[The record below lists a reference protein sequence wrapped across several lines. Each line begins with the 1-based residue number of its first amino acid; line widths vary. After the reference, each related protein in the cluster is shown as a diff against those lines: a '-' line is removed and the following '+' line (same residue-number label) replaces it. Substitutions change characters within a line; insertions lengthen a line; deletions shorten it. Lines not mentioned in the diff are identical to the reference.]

1 MFMFPSNQGE
11 LLYPKKLQYNLVN
24 SNDII
29 NKPNNFFISHQ
40 IIIGVFRE
48 IKKKTNLKKVI
59 LISRLKLLI
68 LLENCF
74 KMFHIYIS
82 IFFLLN
88 AVFFINYINMQNN
101 SVDTQQEKTE
111 IR

>member
-24 SNDII
+24 SNDIM

-48 IKKKTNLKKVI
+48 IKKKQI
-59 LISRLKLLI
+59 
-68 LLENCF
+68 
-74 KMFHIYIS
+74 
-82 IFFLLN
+82 
-88 AVFFINYINMQNN
+88 
-101 SVDTQQEKTE
+101 
-111 IR
+111 

>member
-48 IKKKTNLKKVI
+48 IKKNKFKKSYIDLQIKTVN
-59 LISRLKLLI
+59 
-68 LLENCF
+68 
-74 KMFHIYIS
+74 
-82 IFFLLN
+82 
-88 AVFFINYINMQNN
+88 
-101 SVDTQQEKTE
+101 TT
-111 IR
+111 